1 MYNFL
6 TLCEEGKA
14 VNELHWTCRV
24 CWGDVK
30 ARESSLILISL
41 DGQKEVLRAAVSS
54 LVLCEIW
61 LMICSM
67 WVLMAWKQMEAGIIS
82 RGEEGK
88 EREKK
93 EGILLIKQVCLFI
106 QLIKD

>member
-1 MYNFL
+1 
-6 TLCEEGKA
+6 
-14 VNELHWTCRV
+14 
-24 CWGDVK
+24 
-30 ARESSLILISL
+30 
-41 DGQKEVLRAAVSS
+41 
-54 LVLCEIW
+54 
-61 LMICSM
+61 
-67 WVLMAWKQMEAGIIS
+67 MEAGIIS